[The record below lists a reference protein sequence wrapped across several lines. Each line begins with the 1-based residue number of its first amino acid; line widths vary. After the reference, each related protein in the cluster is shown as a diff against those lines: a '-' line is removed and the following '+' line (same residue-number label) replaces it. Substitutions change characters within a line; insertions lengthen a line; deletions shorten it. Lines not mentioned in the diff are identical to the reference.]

1 MGPLITHPA
10 MKPDVCHYD
19 VLEVSPHAC
28 AAVIKAAYRCLAQ
41 SNHPDKNPN
50 DPTAARKLASL
61 NVAYAVLGDPVKRA
75 RYDADRVPL
84 RRLPSH
90 ERRQPTLERR
100 RQSDKVSTSDLPNRQ
115 SPPGVR
121 PFAFRPLG

>member
-1 MGPLITHPA
+1 MAHRTMNH
-10 MKPDVCHYD
+10 DVCHYD

-50 DPTAARKLASL
+50 DPTAARNLASL
-61 NVAYAVLGDPVKRA
+61 NVAYAVLSDPAKRA
-75 RYDADRVPL
+75 CYDAVRVPF
-84 RRLPSH
+84 RKQPAH
-90 ERRQPTLERR
+90 ERRRPTQERR
-100 RQSDKVSTSDLPNRQ
+100 RQTDKASAPDVVSRQ
-115 SPPGVR
+115 SPSGAR

>member
-1 MGPLITHPA
+1 
-10 MKPDVCHYD
+10 MKPDICHYD

-50 DPTAARKLASL
+50 DPAAALKLASL
-61 NVAYAVLGDPVKRA
+61 NVAYDVLGDPVKRA
-75 RYDADRVPL
+75 RYDAARVPL
-84 RRLPSH
+84 RRLPAH

-100 RQSDKVSTSDLPNRQ
+100 RQSDKASAPNVLNRQ
-115 SPPGVR
+115 SSSGVR